1 MESGR
6 KNGLSTGSSGDERNN
21 GGKSTF
27 SRKIKKKT
35 GEKSRFIIGKSPGQ
49 ILLFYKR
56 NRIIW
61 RITIF
66 CQSKKYLDSINK
78 SLIDCFD
85 FSPVLLACLGY
96 FAIEMKKP
104 ERSFP

>member
-1 MESGR
+1 MEIGR

-35 GEKSRFIIGKSPGQ
+35 GEKSRIILGKSPGQ

-61 RITIF
+61 RITNF
-66 CQSKKYLDSINK
+66 CQSKKYLDSQIRA
-78 SLIDCFD
+78 SLFV
-85 FSPVLLACLGY
+85 FSFHEYCSHAWGIL
-96 FAIEMKKP
+96 
-104 ERSFP
+104 R

>member
-1 MESGR
+1 MEIGR

-27 SRKIKKKT
+27 LRKIKKKT
-35 GEKSRFIIGKSPGQ
+35 GEKSRIILGKSPGQ

-61 RITIF
+61 RITNF
-66 CQSKKYLDSINK
+66 CQSKKYLDSQIRA
-78 SLIDCFD
+78 SLFG
-85 FSPVLLACLGY
+85 FSFYVYCSHAYGIL
-96 FAIEMKKP
+96 
-104 ERSFP
+104 R

>member
-1 MESGR
+1 MA
-6 KNGLSTGSSGDERNN
+6 RNRC
-21 GGKSTF
+21 F
-27 SRKIKKKT
+27 HRELRKIKGGRSRIIPGKFP
-35 GEKSRFIIGKSPGQ
+35 GE